1 MKPTSVPASVPAS
14 VIDPEIAQHYRSKG
28 WWRDETLSDDVAGA
42 AARHPDKVAIVSHH
56 VATGRSEVL
65 SYGQL
70 ARYADRFAG
79 ALLELNVA
87 PGEVVSFQL
96 PNWWQVAALH
106 LACVRIGA
114 VANPIITILRR
125 REVGF
130 ILERVGARVC
140 IVPGVFRDFDH
151 AAMVAGIKADLP
163 GLEHVFVVG
172 GTGPE
177 GTEDFE
183 AFFCDTRW
191 EDKHPPAEL
200 DTRRPSADGPAQI
213 MFTSGTT
220 GEPKGV
226 LHTHNTMDTGL
237 RAVSEPLG
245 LGGDDVVLMFSP
257 LGHQTGYLYG
267 MCMPLKYGMKLVL
280 QDTWDPEV
288 MLRLVADE
296 RVTWTMGTTTFVLD
310 ACAAIDRLSGVDL
323 SSLRYFTCGGAP
335 IPPKAVTEARAKLGT
350 QLVAVWGMTEIG
362 VCTTTRP
369 TDTDEKVCDSDG
381 VPSEWVELKVA
392 PGGPGVS
399 PDETDGLLLVRTP
412 SQHLTYYGRHDLYE
426 ASFDEDGWF
435 DTGDLARQDPDG
447 YIRITGRSKD
457 LIIRGGENIPVAEV
471 EAAVI
476 SHPKVHEV
484 AVVAY
489 PDERLGERVCA
500 VVVPAGDEPPTIEE
514 LRSHLAEL
522 GMAKPFW
529 PERLEIR
536 DALPKTASGK
546 TQKFRLRQELASS

>member
-1 MKPTSVPASVPAS
+1 MT
-14 VIDPEIAQHYRSKG
+14 
-28 WWRDETLSDDVAGA
+28 TLWESFAEHAD
-42 AARHPDKVAIVSHH
+42 RHPDKVAIVSHRTAEGASD
-56 VATGRSEVL
+56 VV
-65 SYGQL
+65 SYGRL
-70 ARYADRFAG
+70 AGLAERFAA
-79 ALLELNVA
+79 ALVELDVA

-96 PNWWQVAALH
+96 PNWWEVAALH

-130 ILERVGARVC
+130 ILDRVASRVC
-140 IVPGVFRDFDH
+140 VVPGEFRGFDH
-151 AAMVAGIKADLP
+151 AAMLAGLRRELP
-163 GLEHVFVVG
+163 TLQHVFACRAQPGPLPDGLE
-172 GTGPE
+172 P
-177 GTEDFE
+177 FE
-183 AFFCDTRW
+183 PFFCETPW
-191 EDKHPPAEL
+191 EEKHPAAEL
-200 DTRRPSADGPAQI
+200 DARTPAGGDPAQL

-226 LHTHNTMDTGL
+226 VHSHDTMDVGL

-280 QDTWDPEV
+280 QDAWDPAT
-288 MLRLVADE
+288 MLRLVGEE

-310 ACAAIDRLSGVDL
+310 ACAAAAQHPEADL

-335 IPPKAVTEARAKLGT
+335 IPPKAVTEARARLGT
-350 QLVAVWGMTEIG
+350 QLVAVWGMTEVG

-369 TDTDEKVCDSDG
+369 DDSDETVCSSDG
-381 VPSEWVELKVA
+381 TPVEWVELRIE
-392 PGGPGVS
+392 
-399 PDETDGLLLVRTP
+399 DDGRLLVRTP
-412 SQHLTYYGRHDLYE
+412 SQHLTYHGRPDLF
-426 ASFDEDGWF
+426 AAGFPDGVDAGWF
-435 DTGDLARQDPDG
+435 DTGDLARFGPG
-447 YIRITGRSKD
+447 GSIRITGRAKD

-471 EAAVI
+471 EAGLI
-476 SHPKVHEV
+476 THPLVHEV

-489 PDERLGERVCA
+489 PDDRLGEKVCA
-500 VVVPAGDEPPTIEE
+500 VVVPFGAEAPALES
-514 LRSHLAEL
+514 LRAHLESL

-529 PERLEIR
+529 PERLVVK

-546 TQKFRLRQELASS
+546 TQKFALREELASR

>member
-1 MKPTSVPASVPAS
+1 MTL
-14 VIDPEIAQHYRSKG
+14 
-28 WWRDETLSDDVAGA
+28 WDEFVVHAD
-42 AARHPDKVAIVSHH
+42 RQPDKVAIVSHH
-56 VATGRSEVL
+56 VGGGMEVL

-70 ARYADRFAG
+70 LRRAERCAG
-79 ALLELNVA
+79 ALVELNVA

-130 ILERVGARVC
+130 ILERVASRVC

-151 AAMVAGIKADLP
+151 AGMVADIQAGLS

-172 GTGPE
+172 GGGPA
-177 GTEDFE
+177 GTEDFD
-183 AFFCDTRW
+183 AFFCEERW
-191 EDKHPPAEL
+191 EEKHPAAEL
-200 DTRRPSADGPAQI
+200 DRRHPAEDDPAQI

-226 LHTHNTMDTGL
+226 LHSHRTMDVGL

-280 QDTWDPEV
+280 QDVWDPAT

-296 RVTWTMGTTTFVLD
+296 RVTWTMGSTTFVLD
-310 ACAAIDRLSGVDL
+310 ACAAAQRHPSTDL
-323 SSLRYFTCGGAP
+323 SSLRYFTCGGAA
-335 IPPKAVTEARAKLGT
+335 IPPKAVTEARARLGT

-362 VCTTTRP
+362 VCTITLP
-369 TDTDEKVCDSDG
+369 TDPDERVCSSDG
-381 VPSEWVELKVA
+381 LPNEWVELRVVDA
-392 PGGPGVS
+392 EGHELPGGAEGR
-399 PDETDGLLLVRTP
+399 LLVRTP
-412 SQHLTYYGRHDLYE
+412 SQHLTYYGRPDLHE
-426 ASFDEDGWF
+426 ASFTDGWF
-435 DTGDLARQDPDG
+435 DTGDLARIDPDG

-476 SHPKVHEV
+476 SHPGVHEV

-500 VVVPAGDEPPTIEE
+500 VVVAAGDEPPTLDE
-514 LRSHLAEL
+514 LRTHLEAL
-522 GMAKPFW
+522 GMARPFW
-529 PERLEIR
+529 PERLEVR
-536 DALPKTASGK
+536 ATLPKTASGK
-546 TQKFRLRQELASS
+546 TQKYLLREELAAGGCR